1 MGSVDYFNEIA
12 QSWNVIRSEYFDE
25 RLKYKVLSKVNI
37 KDKVVADLGCGT
49 GFLSLALALDASIVF
64 SIDQSVNML
73 IETRKLMET
82 KKFDNVYPIKSSID
96 NLALFDESVDVV
108 FINMALHH
116 VKDAKKA
123 IEEMF
128 RIIKKDG
135 ALIISDVQEHNGEWA
150 KTEMFDEWLGF
161 SNNQMEEWLKS
172 AGFNTVNIENT
183 DLLCKGYSS
192 KGEFTQTGIFI
203 AVANKGG
210 LNSEIYK

>member
-73 IETRKLMET
+73 VETRKLMDT

-96 NLALFDESVDVV
+96 SLALFDESVDVV

-135 ALIISDVQEHNGEWA
+135 TLIISDVQEHNGEWA
-150 KTEMFDEWLGF
+150 RTEMFDEWLGF
-161 SNNQMEEWLKS
+161 SNNQIEEWLKS
-172 AGFNTVNIENT
+172 AGFNLVNIENT